1 MGLMC
6 LMKCKTKLIS
16 QTLSVSATI
25 QNGEFDMG
33 LEIYLDMMRSG
44 LRPNEATAFLA
55 VLGKRALFWELMNL
69 ISVFMV
75 FL

>member
-25 QNGEFDMG
+25 QNGEFDTG
-33 LEIYLDMMRSG
+33 LEIYLDIMRSG
-44 LRPNEATAFLA
+44 LRPNEVIAFLA